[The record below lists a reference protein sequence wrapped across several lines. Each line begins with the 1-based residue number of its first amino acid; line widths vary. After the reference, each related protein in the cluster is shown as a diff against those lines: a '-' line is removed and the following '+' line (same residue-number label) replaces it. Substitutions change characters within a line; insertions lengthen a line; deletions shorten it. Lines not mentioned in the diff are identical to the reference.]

1 MQIEGKM
8 KIILTKSRQNF
19 SISEKA
25 AERESEGFVLW
36 KQGSNNERKNYIHL
50 SKGKLIGMYY

>member
-25 AERESEGFVLW
+25 AERTSEGFVLW
-36 KQGSNNERKNYIHL
+36 KKGSNNERKNYIYL
-50 SKGKLIGMYY
+50 